1 MKLNESQIAKID
13 PLLEDALIHA
23 REDEEMLVIMSLDLQ
38 KPLAKDP
45 FKPQDFPEYKEY
57 RQALLNY
64 RQQEYAASLG
74 ETIQALEK
82 LDLKIAAGGTSSR
95 VLVVQGSSK
104 QIAEALE
111 LSGVRHASLDRL
123 IALPKIATDESINYL
138 ANLYIKVFNPPLKFK
153 ILFCLI
159 NTPKK
164 KSIFQRPE
172 QYINYYKA
180 LFPRTKIQKKELVFQ
195 AAEQYIIN
203 YYKRHNKL
211 QVLGMQQP
219 VELDNIYTAVQFLS
233 PEQVWQL
240 VDIKDLEEIYRQTGK
255 RGLQYRNTDKKEGI
269 KVAKK
274 EQYLMV
280 LGAPGAGKSTFLRKI
295 GLEALRNRS
304 YQHKII
310 PVFIELKQFTSPEIN
325 LEQVINRSFQEVQF
339 PASADFTTKA
349 LQQGKLL
356 ILLDGLDE
364 IPSKNLDLAVEQIQ
378 AFVKQHQKN
387 RFIVSCRTAA
397 YNSTFPNF
405 YPVLIAD
412 FDDSQIQ
419 QFINNWFATE
429 LDKQATTASQCWEL
443 INSPEYL
450 ATKEICRTP
459 LLLTFICLVYEA
471 EQYLP
476 KNRATLYGEAL
487 DILLKKWAG
496 EKKINKNTIARD
508 LGSDLEKVILTEIAY
523 RSFVENRLFFT
534 RTEIIEKIQQ
544 FLTNNANAPKNLA
557 AEVVLDAMAI
567 EQGILVERARNA
579 FSFSHLTLQEYLTAQ
594 YIYDH
599 DQIEQLAREY
609 LTNKRWKEV
618 FLLVAGL
625 IRSGAEKLLLQMDK
639 QVQKLIIS
647 PKLIALLNWAEQVTA
662 GSEGNFKP
670 VAKRAIANV
679 IANANAIANTNTIA
693 IDTDYT
699 SNLVKVNDKAI
710 ANAKA
715 STNANTHPIA
725 IANTYAIAIAS
736 TYAIDIDI
744 SNAYAIN
751 TSIAIAYIIDYTIAN
766 FNVYFADNVKDIR
779 QYINKAIKF
788 YATIDELK
796 IFGDINRSVI
806 ANLKVLKSEIL
817 DEDQPNNISK
827 QFANKLLQT
836 YLQSFHLNRE
846 MVTLSEE
853 EIKGW
858 DNYLYANLL
867 IIQCKQ
873 AAVQVSPQVW
883 AAIEDRMLLPPKPK
897 NPLAALI
904 QRWQK

>member
-13 PLLEDALIHA
+13 PLLADALIHA
-23 REDEEMLVIMSLDLQ
+23 REDKEMLVIMSLDLQ

-45 FKPQDFPEYKEY
+45 FKPQDFPEYKDY

-95 VLVVQGSSK
+95 VLVVQGSPK
-104 QIAEALE
+104 QIAEALA

-138 ANLYIKVFNPPLKFK
+138 ANLYME
-153 ILFCLI
+153 ILG
-159 NTPKK
+159 
-164 KSIFQRPE
+164 S
-172 QYINYYKA
+172 A
-180 LFPRTKIQKKELVFQ
+180 LSSREKELVFQ

-240 VDIKDLEEIYRQTGK
+240 ADIQDLEEIYRQAGK
-255 RGLQYRNTDKKEGI
+255 RGLQCRNTDKQEGI
-269 KVAKK
+269 AVANE

-295 GLEALRNRS
+295 GLEALRNGS

-339 PASADFTTKA
+339 PASADFTAKA

-364 IPSKNLDLAVEQIQ
+364 IPSKNLDLAVEEIQ
-378 AFVKQHQKN
+378 TFVKRYEN
-387 RFIVSCRTAA
+387 SRFLVSCRTAA
-397 YNSTFPNF
+397 YKCSFSKF

-412 FDDSQIQ
+412 FDSNQIQ

-429 LDKQATTASQCWEL
+429 VDKQAATASQCWKL
-443 INSPEYL
+443 INSQEYA
-450 ATKEICRTP
+450 ATKELCRTP
-459 LLLTFICLVYEA
+459 LLLTFICLVYAA

-476 KNRATLYGEAL
+476 KNRATLYGDAL
-487 DILLKKWAG
+487 DILLKKWAA
-496 EKKINKNTIARD
+496 EKRINKNTIARD
-508 LGSDLEKVILTEIAY
+508 LGSDLEKALLAEIAY
-523 RSFVENRLFFT
+523 RSFTKNRLFFT
-534 RTEIIEKIQQ
+534 RAEIIEQIQQ
-544 FLTNNANAPKNLA
+544 FLDNNDNTPKNLEA
-557 AEVVLDAMAI
+557 GVILDAMAI

-599 DQIEQLAREY
+599 RQIEQLVREN
-609 LTNKRWKEV
+609 LTDKRWKEV

-625 IRSGAEKLLLQMDK
+625 MRGGAEELLLQME
-639 QVQKLIIS
+639 QQAQKLIIS
-647 PKLIALLNWAEQVTA
+647 PKLTALLNWAEQVTA
-662 GSEGNFKP
+662 GSKGNFKP
-670 VAKRAIANV
+670 VAKRAISNAYAYANAYANTYAITNANTYAV
-679 IANANAIANTNTIA
+679 AIANAYAIANIYANANAIAIN
-693 IDTDYT
+693 Y
-699 SNLVKVNDKAI
+699 VNINAI
-710 ANAKA
+710 ANAD
-715 STNANTHPIA
+715 ANA
-725 IANTYAIAIAS
+725 IANYITR
-736 TYAIDIDI
+736 
-744 SNAYAIN
+744 
-751 TSIAIAYIIDYTIAN
+751 SIEYHSR
-766 FNVYFADNVKDIR
+766 ADKLRIFKDINFR
-779 QYINKAIKF
+779 
-788 YATIDELK
+788 
-796 IFGDINRSVI
+796 GVI
-806 ANLKVLKSEIL
+806 ANLELLKAQIPEK
-817 DEDQPNNISK
+817 DQPEKIRQK
-827 QFANKLLQT
+827 FANKLLQT

-853 EIKGW
+853 EIEAW
-858 DNYLYANLL
+858 NNYLYANLL

-883 AAIEDRMLLPPKPK
+883 TEIEDRMLLPPQQTPKPK
-897 NPLAALI
+897 NPLTALI

>member
-13 PLLEDALIHA
+13 PSLEDALIHA

-45 FKPQDFPEYKEY
+45 FKPQDFPEYKDY

-95 VLVVQGSSK
+95 VLVAQGSPT

-138 ANLYIKVFNPPLKFK
+138 ANLYID
-153 ILFCLI
+153 ILG
-159 NTPKK
+159 
-164 KSIFQRPE
+164 S
-172 QYINYYKA
+172 A
-180 LFPRTKIQKKELVFQ
+180 LSSREKELVFQ

-203 YYKRHNKL
+203 YYRRHNKL

-240 VDIKDLEEIYRQTGK
+240 ADIQDLEEIYRQAGK
-255 RGLQYRNTDKKEGI
+255 RGLQCRNTNKQEGI
-269 KVAKK
+269 VVANQ

-295 GLEALRNRS
+295 GLEALRNGS
-304 YQHKII
+304 YQHKSI
-310 PVFIELKQFTSPEIN
+310 PVFIELKQFTSAEIN

-339 PASADFTTKA
+339 PASADFTAKA

-364 IPSKNLDLAVEQIQ
+364 IPSQNLDLAVERIE
-378 AFVKQHQKN
+378 AFVKLHENN
-387 RFIVSCRTAA
+387 RFLVSCRTAA
-397 YNSTFPNF
+397 YKRTFSKF

-412 FDDSQIQ
+412 FDDSQIR

-429 LDKQATTASQCWEL
+429 VDKQATTASQCWKL
-443 INSPEYL
+443 INSKEYA
-450 ATKEICRTP
+450 ATKELCRTP
-459 LLLTFICLVYEA
+459 LLLTFICLVYAA

-487 DILLKKWAG
+487 DILLKKWAA
-496 EKKINKNTIARD
+496 EKRINKNTIARD
-508 LGSDLEKVILTEIAY
+508 LGSDLEKALLAEIAY
-523 RSFVENRLFFT
+523 RSFAKNRLFFT
-534 RTEIIEKIQQ
+534 RAEIIEQIQL
-544 FLTNNANAPKNLA
+544 FLNNNDNAPKNLA
-557 AEVVLDAMAI
+557 AEVVLDAIAI

-599 DQIEQLAREY
+599 RQIEPLVREH
-609 LTNKRWKEV
+609 LTDQRWKEV

-625 IRSGAEKLLLQMDK
+625 MRGGAEELLLQME
-639 QVQKLIIS
+639 QQAQKLIIS
-647 PKLIALLNWAEQVTA
+647 PKLTALLNWAEQVTA

-670 VAKRAIANV
+670 VGKRAISNAYAYA
-679 IANANAIANTNTIA
+679 IANANAITNA
-693 IDTDYT
+693 IGYPIT
-699 SNLVKVNDKAI
+699 NAI
-710 ANAKA
+710 AFA
-715 STNANTHPIA
+715 
-725 IANTYAIAIAS
+725 YAIAITNAY
-736 TYAIDIDI
+736 TIGYAKAKAKAKAIAITGDIDK
-744 SNAYAIN
+744 SIN
-751 TSIAIAYIIDYTIAN
+751 YYRT
-766 FNVYFADNVKDIR
+766 V
-779 QYINKAIKF
+779 
-788 YATIDELK
+788 DELK
-796 IFGDINRSVI
+796 IFKDINFRAAI
-806 ANLKVLKSEIL
+806 ANLEALNSQITYKSLFKKL
-817 DEDQPNNISK
+817 DQE
-827 QFANKLLQT
+827 FADKLLQT
-836 YLQSFHLNRE
+836 YLQSFHLNPE

-853 EIKGW
+853 EIEAW

-883 AAIEDRMLLPPKPK
+883 AAIEDRILLPP
-897 NPLAALI
+897 
-904 QRWQK
+904 QT

>member
-45 FKPQDFPEYKEY
+45 FKPQDFPEYKDY

-74 ETIQALEK
+74 ETIQALEN
-82 LDLKIAAGGTSSR
+82 LDLKIAAGGTNSR
-95 VLVVQGSSK
+95 VLVVQGSPK

-123 IALPKIATDESINYL
+123 IALPKIATNESINYL
-138 ANLYIKVFNPPLKFK
+138 ANLYIE
-153 ILFCLI
+153 ILG
-159 NTPKK
+159 
-164 KSIFQRPE
+164 S
-172 QYINYYKA
+172 A
-180 LFPRTKIQKKELVFQ
+180 LSSREKELVFQ

-203 YYKRHNKL
+203 YYRRHNKL

-233 PEQVWQL
+233 PKQVWQL
-240 VDIKDLEEIYRQTGK
+240 TDIKDLEEIYRQTGK
-255 RGLQYRNTDKKEGI
+255 RGLQCRNTDKQEGI
-269 KVAKK
+269 AVANQ

-295 GLEALRNRS
+295 GLEALRNGS

-339 PASADFTTKA
+339 PASADFTAKA

-364 IPSKNLDLAVEQIQ
+364 IPSKNLDLAVGQIQ
-378 AFVKQHQKN
+378 AFVEQHENN
-387 RFIVSCRTAA
+387 RFLVSCRTAA
-397 YNSTFPNF
+397 YKHTFSKF

-412 FDDSQIQ
+412 FDDNQIQ

-429 LDKQATTASQCWEL
+429 IDKQAATASQCWEL
-443 INSPEYL
+443 INSQEYA
-450 ATKEICRTP
+450 ATKELCRSP

-476 KNRATLYGEAL
+476 KNRATLYGDAL
-487 DILLKKWAG
+487 DILLKKWAA
-496 EKKINKNTIARD
+496 EKRINKNTIARD
-508 LGSDLEKVILTEIAY
+508 LGSDLEKAMLAEIAC
-523 RSFVENRLFFT
+523 RSFTKNRLFFT
-534 RTEIIEKIQQ
+534 RAGIIKQIQL
-544 FLTNNANAPKNLA
+544 FLSNNDNAPKNLV
-557 AEVVLDAMAI
+557 AEVVLDAIAI

-599 DQIEQLAREY
+599 RQVEQLVRGH
-609 LTNKRWKEV
+609 LTDKRWKEV

-625 IRSGAEKLLLQMDK
+625 MRGGSEELLLQME
-639 QVQKLIIS
+639 QQAQKLIIS
-647 PKLIALLNWAEQVTA
+647 PKLTALLNWAEQVTA

-670 VAKRAIANV
+670 VAKRAIANGY
-679 IANANAIANTNTIA
+679 ANANAYSYVIGKAYTNANA
-693 IDTDYT
+693 YAY
-699 SNLVKVNDKAI
+699 AI
-710 ANAKA
+710 ANIYANAITYA
-715 STNANTHPIA
+715 SSITYTYANAVAYVHAIHYTNANVYANA
-725 IANTYAIAIAS
+725 IAKYVS
-736 TYAIDIDI
+736 Q
-744 SNAYAIN
+744 
-751 TSIAIAYIIDYTIAN
+751 SIEYYHKIYE
-766 FNVYFADNVKDIR
+766 FNIFKDINFR
-779 QYINKAIKF
+779 A
-788 YATIDELK
+788 
-796 IFGDINRSVI
+796 VI
-806 ANLKVLKSEIL
+806 ANLETLNAQIPDKNQPKKVRQE
-817 DEDQPNNISK
+817 
-827 QFANKLLQT
+827 FTNKLLKT
-836 YLQSFHLNRE
+836 YLQPFHLNRE

-853 EIKGW
+853 EIEVW
-858 DNYLYANLL
+858 DKYLYANLL

-883 AAIEDRMLLPPKPK
+883 AAIEDRMLLPP
-897 NPLAALI
+897 
-904 QRWQK
+904 QT